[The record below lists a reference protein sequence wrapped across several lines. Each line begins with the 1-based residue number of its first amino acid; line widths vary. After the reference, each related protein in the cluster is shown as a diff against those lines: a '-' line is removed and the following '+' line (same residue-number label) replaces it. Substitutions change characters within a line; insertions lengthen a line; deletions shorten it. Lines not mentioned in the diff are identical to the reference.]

1 MDTRT
6 IWQKIRADKPIK
18 LRVYRQ
24 VRVNGV
30 TRLKRVRD
38 VVPDEVALGNE
49 PVMSERRER

>member
-6 IWQKIRADKPIK
+6 IWQKIRAGKPIK

-24 VRVNGV
+24 VVVNGR
-30 TRLKRVRD
+30 TRSKLVRG

-49 PVMSERRER
+49 PVMTGERR